1 MYFNVANFCD
11 RTVYKYS
18 LANTKNREILHFTDF
33 CISTFLNRLKKNF
46 SWSLTFS
53 NGQIN
58 YFLCLRVKLFFC
70 VCLSNYYFFFAFP
83 CDAKWFA
90 VACLILF
97 LPFLALFL
105 DGLAKV
111 FSSHFIIRYPRTVW
125 PGSGYFIGRTGRCFC
140 QCSFSCKFS
149 VYEYNIPCALEIN
162 INRGFK
168 REREI
173 LLFNHQKHFSTDT
186 RSVATKG
193 DRVVTAHE
201 GIPPTKSPCTLIKK
215 TISPIAQCL
224 WSSKFAG
231 FVTYLGSLTFL
242 AKTSCSTLII
252 WPSEITWQIKTIISP
267 LP

>member
-1 MYFNVANFCD
+1 MSI
-11 RTVYKYS
+11 T
-18 LANTKNREILHFTDF
+18 
-33 CISTFLNRLKKNF
+33 
-46 SWSLTFS
+46 
-53 NGQIN
+53 
-58 YFLCLRVKLFFC
+58 
-70 VCLSNYYFFFAFP
+70 
-83 CDAKWFA
+83 
-90 VACLILF
+90 
-97 LPFLALFL
+97 
-105 DGLAKV
+105 
-111 FSSHFIIRYPRTVW
+111 
-125 PGSGYFIGRTGRCFC
+125 
-140 QCSFSCKFS
+140 
-149 VYEYNIPCALEIN
+149 PCALEIN

-252 WPSEITWQIKTIISP
+252 WPSEIT
-267 LP
+267 